1 MRTSK
6 NRVLSLTLA
15 VIVTIVGGLTVGTA
29 IRANADVSSNWP
41 HQCYYNCAGCGGN
54 CLGPAY
60 ICCCQDG
67 TGNCDEETQ

>member
-41 HQCYYNCAGCGGN
+41 HQCYYNCAGLRG
-54 CLGPAY
+54 
-60 ICCCQDG
+60 
-67 TGNCDEETQ
+67 